1 MSIKNIKKLTLF
13 SAMLVLL
20 SGCVQIVNGEPT
32 GWVWDLLGRPME
44 MIILWF
50 ANLFG
55 NGVGSYGL
63 GIIMVTIIVRLLI
76 TPINLDMTKVQTEN
90 SEKTLY
96 IKPLLDEL
104 SQRVREADTMEE
116 KRALQMEQLELQRA
130 VGIKMISARGCLPIF
145 IQIPIFSALY
155 FSTISSTVIRND
167 VFMGISLNT
176 PHMIL
181 AAVSAGLYF
190 LQALLSQIG
199 MTPEQKQMNRSMLF
213 ITPLMQIMFAISVPA
228 GATLYWVVGGVFS
241 CLTTLYTGL
250 VQKPKIKAVVAEYMK
265 NNPVTISKRQ
275 DVTPVQD
282 VTPSITTT
290 QRRNEGKQNR

>member
-1 MSIKNIKKLTLF
+1 MSIKNKKKLTIF
-13 SAMLVLL
+13 GAMLFIL

-32 GWVWDLLGRPME
+32 GWVWNLLGKPME

-76 TPINLDMTKVQTEN
+76 TPINLDMTKIQTEN

-116 KRALQMEQLELQRA
+116 KRVLQMEQLELQRA
-130 VGIKMISARGCLPIF
+130 AGIKMISARGCLPLF

-167 VFMGISLNT
+167 VFMGISLNE
-176 PHMIL
+176 PHMFL
-181 AAVSAGLYF
+181 AIVSAGLYF
-190 LQALLSQIG
+190 LQALLSQIS

-213 ITPLMQIMFAISVPA
+213 ITPVMQIMFAISVPA

-250 VQKPKIKAVVAEYMK
+250 VQKPKIKEAVAEYMK
-265 NNPVTISKRQ
+265 NNPVTLSKRQ
-275 DVTPVQD
+275 DVTPIHD
-282 VTPSITTT
+282 VTSLKTVK
-290 QRRNEGKQNR
+290 RRNEGKQNR

>member
-1 MSIKNIKKLTLF
+1 
-13 SAMLVLL
+13 
-20 SGCVQIVNGEPT
+20 
-32 GWVWDLLGRPME
+32 
-44 MIILWF
+44 
-50 ANLFG
+50 
-55 NGVGSYGL
+55 
-63 GIIMVTIIVRLLI
+63 MVTIVVRLII
-76 TPINLDMTKVQTEN
+76 TPLNLDMTKVQTAN
-90 SEKTLY
+90 SEKTHY

-130 VGIKMISARGCLPIF
+130 AGIKMISARGCLPIF

-167 VFMGISLNT
+167 VFIGISLNA
-176 PHMIL
+176 PHLIL
-181 AAVSAGLYF
+181 AVLSAGLYF

-213 ITPLMQIMFAISVPA
+213 ITPLLQIMFAISVPA
-228 GATLYWVVGGVFS
+228 GATLYWVIGGIFS

-250 VQKPKIKAVVAEYMK
+250 VQKPKIKAAVAEYMK
-265 NNPVTISKRQ
+265 NNPVSVSKRK
-275 DVTPVQD
+275 DVTPAQD
-282 VTPSITTT
+282 ITPVSTT

>member
-1 MSIKNIKKLTLF
+1 MSVKNIKKVTIFSTL
-13 SAMLVLL
+13 LLLL

-32 GWVWDLLGRPME
+32 GWVWDLLGKPME

-50 ANLFG
+50 ASLFG

-63 GIIMVTIIVRLLI
+63 GIIMVTIIVRLII
-76 TPINLDMTKVQTEN
+76 TPLNLDMTKVQTAN
-90 SEKTLY
+90 SEKTHY

-130 VGIKMISARGCLPIF
+130 AGIKMISARGCLPIF

-167 VFMGISLNT
+167 VFIGISLNA
-176 PHMIL
+176 PHLIL
-181 AAVSAGLYF
+181 AVLSAGLYF

-213 ITPLMQIMFAISVPA
+213 ITPLLQIMFAISVPA
-228 GATLYWVVGGVFS
+228 GATLYWVIGGIFS

-250 VQKPKIKAVVAEYMK
+250 VQKPKIKAAVAEYMK
-265 NNPVTISKRQ
+265 NNPVSVSKRK
-275 DVTPVQD
+275 DVTPAQD
-282 VTPSITTT
+282 ITPVSTT

>member
-1 MSIKNIKKLTLF
+1 MSIKNKKKLTIF
-13 SAMLVLL
+13 GAMLFIL

-32 GWVWDLLGRPME
+32 GWVWNLLGKPME

-76 TPINLDMTKVQTEN
+76 TPINLDMTKIQTEN

-104 SQRVREADTMEE
+104 SQHVREADTMEE
-116 KRALQMEQLELQRA
+116 KRVLQMEQLELQRA
-130 VGIKMISARGCLPIF
+130 AGIKMISARGCLPLF

-167 VFMGISLNT
+167 VFMGISLNE
-176 PHMIL
+176 PHMFL
-181 AAVSAGLYF
+181 AIVSAGLYF
-190 LQALLSQIG
+190 LQALLLQIS

-213 ITPLMQIMFAISVPA
+213 ITPVMQIMFAISVPA

-250 VQKPKIKAVVAEYMK
+250 VQKPKIKEAVAEYMK
-265 NNPVTISKRQ
+265 NNPVTLSKRQ
-275 DVTPVQD
+275 DVTPIHD
-282 VTPSITTT
+282 VTSLKTVK
-290 QRRNEGKQNR
+290 RRNEGKQNR

>member
-1 MSIKNIKKLTLF
+1 MSIKNKKKLTIF
-13 SAMLVLL
+13 GAMLFVL

-32 GWVWDLLGRPME
+32 GWVWNLLGKPME

-76 TPINLDMTKVQTEN
+76 TPINLDMTKIQTEN

-116 KRALQMEQLELQRA
+116 KRVLQMEQLELQRA
-130 VGIKMISARGCLPIF
+130 AGIKMISARGCLPLF

-167 VFMGISLNT
+167 VFMGISLNE
-176 PHMIL
+176 PHMFL
-181 AAVSAGLYF
+181 AIVSAGLYF
-190 LQALLSQIG
+190 LQALLSQIS

-213 ITPLMQIMFAISVPA
+213 ITPVMQIMFAISVPA

-250 VQKPKIKAVVAEYMK
+250 VQKPKIKEAVAEYTK
-265 NNPVTISKRQ
+265 NNPVTLSKRQ
-275 DVTPVQD
+275 DVTPIHD
-282 VTPSITTT
+282 VTSLKTVK
-290 QRRNEGKQNR
+290 RRNEGKQNR

>member
-1 MSIKNIKKLTLF
+1 MSVKNKKKLTIF
-13 SAMLVLL
+13 SAMLFVL

-32 GWVWDLLGRPME
+32 GWVWHLLGKPME

-76 TPINLDMTKVQTEN
+76 TPINLDMTKIQTEN

-104 SQRVREADTMEE
+104 SQRVREADTMEA
-116 KRALQMEQLELQRA
+116 KRMLQMEQLELQRA
-130 VGIKMISARGCLPIF
+130 AGIKMISARGCLPLF

-167 VFMGISLNT
+167 VFMGISLNE
-176 PHMIL
+176 PHMFL
-181 AAVSAGLYF
+181 AIVSAGLYF
-190 LQALLSQIG
+190 LQALLSQIN

-213 ITPLMQIMFAISVPA
+213 ITPVMQIMFAISVPA

-250 VQKPKIKAVVAEYMK
+250 VQKPKIKEAVAAYMK
-265 NNPVTISKRQ
+265 NNPVSLSKRQ
-275 DVTPVQD
+275 DVTPIHD
-282 VTPSITTT
+282 VTSLKTVK
-290 QRRNEGKQNR
+290 RRNEGKQNR